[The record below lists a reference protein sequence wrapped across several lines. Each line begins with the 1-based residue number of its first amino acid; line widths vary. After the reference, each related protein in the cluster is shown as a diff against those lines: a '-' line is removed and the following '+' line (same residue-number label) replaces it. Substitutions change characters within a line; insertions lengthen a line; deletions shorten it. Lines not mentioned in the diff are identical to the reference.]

1 MIIEIS
7 VKACFPTYFLPI
19 KQFTGIFVPFM
30 EGFEPLVGYAF
41 YISMTQGYLCGLNQ
55 KSGLNMRKLVSFF
68 AGFLLLASIATAQQI
83 TGVVKDQQG
92 KGLEKATVSL
102 LHAKD
107 SSIVKLVVTGDNGR
121 FSINA
126 PQGGRY
132 LVSATY
138 VGYLPAYSQV
148 VELTAGGGATNLPDL
163 TIAKSK
169 GDLKDVTVTTKKPI
183 IEVKAEK
190 TILNVE
196 GTINAVGYDAL
207 ELLRRSPG
215 VMIDK
220 DDNVSLAG
228 KNGVQV
234 FIDGKP
240 SPLSGTDLAN
250 YLKSLQSAQIEAIE
264 LITNPSAKY
273 EAAGN
278 AGIINIRLKKNK
290 SFGTNGS
297 VNLGYVQGVYAKYN
311 GGLNLNHRNKNI
323 NVFGSYNYNNGNN
336 LMKINSVKEQFDT
349 LFDQKNRMLFKNNTH
364 GFKGGLDYF
373 INAKSTIGAVVT
385 GNIADNDFNTS
396 GPMNFYYQPTGQL
409 VKVLR
414 ATNNNDMQRDNV
426 NTNLNYRYSV
436 LGGKDLSID
445 ADYGFFKIR
454 SNQYQ
459 PNYYYLADGVT
470 ETSRV
475 IYNMLSPTDIDLY
488 SLKADYE
495 QNYKGGRLAI
505 GGKAGI
511 VNTDNDFQRYDVF
524 TSTKVLDTA
533 KSNRFKYKENI
544 NALYVNYNKQL
555 KKGIMFQLGLRAEN
569 TNIEGNSTGFKKRTA
584 WIKFD
589 STFKRH
595 YTDLFPSA
603 AVTFNKNPMKQ
614 WTIAYS
620 RRIDRPAY
628 QDLNPFEFKL
638 NEYTFMQGNT
648 DLRPQYT
655 NSFSVTNIYKYR
667 LTTKLNYSHV
677 KDIFAMIPDTV
688 AGESTKGF
696 MQKRNLAKQ
705 DVFSLNVSYPF
716 QYKWYSFFAT
726 ANANYS
732 HYQAD
737 YGAGNRKVDLKV
749 FSWTYFMQNSMNLG
763 KGWTGE
769 VSGLFISPSVWQ
781 GIIKSKAMGTVDLG
795 LQKTLF
801 KGKANIKAAVSD
813 IFQTMKW
820 GGTSDFTGVRS
831 TFNGNGEMPQF
842 KLNFSYRFGNS
853 QVKAARQ
860 RKSAIEEETK
870 RTEGGQGGMG
880 Q

>member
-1 MIIEIS
+1 
-7 VKACFPTYFLPI
+7 
-19 KQFTGIFVPFM
+19 
-30 EGFEPLVGYAF
+30 
-41 YISMTQGYLCGLNQ
+41 
-55 KSGLNMRKLVSFF
+55 MRKLAVLFVSLGLF
-68 AGFLLLASIATAQQI
+68 TAAQAQKI
-83 TGVVKDQQG
+83 TGIVKDEKG
-92 KGLEKATVSL
+92 KGLEKTTVSL
-102 LHAKD
+102 LRAKD
-107 SSIVKLVVTGDNGR
+107 SSVIKLSVTNNDGLYSFQSVAGSYLLSTSHVGYANTYSKIFEVGGADVAVPE
-121 FSINA
+121 INMA
-126 PQGGRY
+126 K
-132 LVSATY
+132 VSA
-138 VGYLPAYSQV
+138 
-148 VELTAGGGATNLPDL
+148 EMAG
-163 TIAKSK
+163 I
-169 GDLKDVTVTTKKPI
+169 TVTAQKPI
-183 IEVKAEK
+183 IEVKADK

-250 YLKSLQSAQIEAIE
+250 YLKSMQSAQIESIE
-264 LITNPSAKY
+264 IITNPSAKY

-290 SFGTNGS
+290 TFGANGS
-297 VNLGYVQGVYAKYN
+297 VNLGYVQGVYPKYN
-311 GGLNLNHRNKNI
+311 GGLNLNYRNKSI
-323 NVFGSYNYNNGNN
+323 NLFGSYNYNNGKN
-336 LMKINSVKEQFDT
+336 LMKMNSVKDQFDT
-349 LFDQKNRMLFKNNTH
+349 LFDQKNRMLFTNNTH
-364 GFKGGLDYF
+364 GFKGGMDYF
-373 INAKSTIGAVVT
+373 INAKSTIGAVIT
-385 GNIADNDFNTS
+385 GNLAVNDFTTS
-396 GPMNFYYQPTGQL
+396 GPMNFYYKPTNQL
-409 VKVLR
+409 VKVLK
-414 ATNNNDMQRDNV
+414 ATNSNEMTRDNV

-436 LGGKDLSID
+436 SGGTDLSID

-459 PNYYYLADGVT
+459 PNFYYLADGVT

-495 QNYKGGRLAI
+495 QNFKEGRLAI
-505 GGKAGI
+505 GGKIGV
-511 VNTDNDFQRYDVF
+511 VNTDNDFQRYDVY
-524 TSTKVLDTA
+524 TNNKVLDTA

-555 KKGIMFQLGLRAEN
+555 KKGIMFQFGLRAEN
-569 TNIEGNSTGFKKRTA
+569 TNLTGSSTGFKKA
-584 WIKFD
+584 GSNWANYD
-589 STFKRH
+589 STFKRN

-603 AVTFNKNPMKQ
+603 ALTFNKNPMKQ
-614 WTIAYS
+614 WTVAYS

-638 NEYTFMQGNT
+638 NEYTYMKGNI

-655 NSFSVTNIYKYR
+655 NSFSLTNIYKYR

-705 DVFSLNVSYPF
+705 DVWSLNVSYPF
-716 QYKWYSFFAT
+716 QKKWYSFFAT

-749 FSWTYFMQNSMNLG
+749 FSWTYFMQNSFKLG
-763 KGWTGE
+763 KEWTAE
-769 VSGLFISPSVWQ
+769 LSGLYISPSVWQ

-795 LQKTLF
+795 LGKVLF
-801 KGKANIKAAVSD
+801 KGKANLKMAVSD
-813 IFQTMKW
+813 VFQTMKW

-842 KLNFSYRFGNS
+842 KLNFNYRFGRS
-853 QVKAARQ
+853 QVKAANQ

-870 RTEGGQGGMG
+870 RTEGGGGQGGVG
-880 Q
+880 NQK